1 MTWLAFRRHRTNLI
15 IATGIIAVLIGWMA
29 FVVHGFDTAPLRPYL
44 QSTGTI
50 GHNTIGHYRDIYGG
64 PTIFRLDYQSDAIT
78 LLLLAL
84 PCLLGVLLGV
94 PLVAAELDDHS
105 NRIAWTQRIS
115 RTRWL
120 STKWWVIGLPLVIL
134 STVVVLVTQWW
145 SHHATAS
152 GIGSLFG
159 SIYFNGS
166 SRVAPEM
173 FSITGTVP
181 VAYTLFAFA
190 LGAAIGALLRRVSW
204 AIVGTVVVYGVVSLI
219 MATAMR
225 PNLAPKTFV
234 ANSYSS
240 PSSSSLAMSA
250 GGAPWYIGTGYQFA
264 PGSRHPTDASAATVG
279 LHCEKL
285 NAGYYSCITRNQLQ
299 SGSFYQP
306 ASNYWTLQ
314 WKESAIY
321 LIASASLFLFGLWFV
336 RRWRA

>member
-15 IATGIIAVLIGWMA
+15 IATGIALFVIGWMA
-29 FVVHGFDTAPLRPYL
+29 FVVHGFDTAPLKPYL

-50 GHNTIGHYRDIYGG
+50 GHYTIRHYRDIYGG
-64 PTIFRLDYQSDAIT
+64 YFSPHYQALAIN
-78 LLLLAL
+78 LVLLAL

-94 PLVAAELDDHS
+94 PMVAAELDDHS
-105 NRIAWTQRIS
+105 NRIAWTQHIS

-120 STKWWVIGLPLVIL
+120 STKWWVIGLPLMIL
-134 STVVVLVTQWW
+134 SAPVVLVTEWW
-145 SHHATAS
+145 SHHAVTS
-152 GIGSLFG
+152 GIGPVYGPDYFG
-159 SIYFNGS
+159 A
-166 SRVAPEM
+166 SRVQPES
-173 FSITGTVP
+173 FSVTGIAP

-204 AIVGTVVVYGVVSLI
+204 AIVGTVLVFGVVSLT
-219 MATAMR
+219 MTTAVR

-240 PSSSSLAMSA
+240 PSSTQQTLSA
-250 GGAPWYIGTGYQFA
+250 GGAPWKLGYGFQFA
-264 PGSRHPTDASAATVG
+264 PGSHHPTDVSAATIG
-279 LHCEKL
+279 HRCEKL
-285 NAGYYSCITRNQLQ
+285 NAGYSSCLTDNQLQ
-299 SGSFYQP
+299 WGQFYQP

-321 LIASASLFLFGLWFV
+321 LIASASLLIFGMWLV